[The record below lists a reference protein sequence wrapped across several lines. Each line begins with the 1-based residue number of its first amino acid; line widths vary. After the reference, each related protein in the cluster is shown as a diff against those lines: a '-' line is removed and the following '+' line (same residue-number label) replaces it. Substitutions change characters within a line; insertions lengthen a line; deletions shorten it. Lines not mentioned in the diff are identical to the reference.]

1 MNLSPHKEAHMIKD
15 DVLIALPLHLAVD
28 YDDAL
33 GIDTDQPAADMGTFI
48 VPFRCEVFLAGAVVT
63 EVCCGAD
70 TTPEVDFDLRPTAGS
85 DTDRGD
91 ADIAHLVLSTTAAGK
106 VMYDRAALGTV
117 LEPGSEVVVELAV
130 AATDA
135 GTSLQ
140 TGHVKPFLLVKCL
153 PEVLANL
160 DDLVETA

>member
-1 MNLSPHKEAHMIKD
+1 MLKD

-33 GIDTDQPAADMGTFI
+33 GIDMDQVAGDMGTFI
-48 VPFRCEVFLAGAVVT
+48 IPFRCEVFLAGAVVT

-85 DTDRGD
+85 DGSRSE
-91 ADIAHLVLSTTAAGK
+91 AAIAHLILSTTAAGK
-106 VMYDRAALGTV
+106 VMYDRVAKGDV
-117 LEPGSEVVVELAV
+117 LEPGEEVVVELKV
-130 AATDA
+130 PAADA
-135 GTSLQ
+135 GGGLQ
-140 TGHVKPFLLVKCL
+140 TGHVIPFLLVKCL

-160 DDLVETA
+160 GDMVETA